1 MPFFIVLFFALATLV
16 VAAEQ
21 EQPTP
26 YDLIRPMWPMKWD
39 TAATDEGGTVESFS
53 KYVPNTRKH
62 NVVPPVGSMPQ
73 DFVPNGF
80 IPDTLDQAFRDAQNL
95 RIGRIRVNQ
104 AGYLP
109 DDPEMQF
116 YYVSNGSCS
125 ETFSIVDLNGN
136 EVATGGTFT
145 SSGLKTSAHWEIKA
159 GTDAAT
165 ANQGRYETTADAP
178 SGTVCVG
185 NIVQLAGN
193 LSLETRYRIKVLK
206 QYSATFIISDKVY
219 SMVRDATLKFYGI
232 NRSGNSESWFHKP
245 SHTKDGGGNFVN
257 GEIAVSGFTPKEG
270 ALQGGWYDCGDH
282 LKESQTQAYAF
293 MVLAVMAASNPD
305 RDEDHYAYNM
315 GETINTDGIPDI
327 LREAK
332 HGADFFLRAYA
343 FANGVIDNMVVS
355 VGNFGADHSW
365 WGRPENQDALPATLA
380 RRGGPHERDLRLG
393 ELGSNISG
401 QIAAGLA
408 ILSKEYAIYD
418 KPFADSCRMVAEKMY
433 DFAKNLELKVG
444 EGAGTVSGLGPGT
457 YDGGKPYVYN
467 TKPAGWSSPAYNGN
481 NEAFDDLGIAA
492 VALHYATYPDSGM
505 KYLNDAVADKSYAQ
519 EQENTAGNF
528 KGGWFAY
535 SRNGMRKAAKNTSWA
550 NAYIFTLYGF
560 YRMLL
565 KDSETAKKYGI
576 DEADRLF
583 YAENVAFCLSESISN
598 RSGSG
603 SGSISIPG
611 RSNPFNISY
620 ADIWYNMQTDQDWI
634 YNRYQAGNIFEVF
647 AYADVTKDLEGI
659 RLPQKGVQNWNSAK
673 MKQLG
678 INQLNYMLGVNPWDV
693 SFLLGVG
700 DKNDAHPHHR
710 ASNPEGKNMPG
721 AGYKYNPPTG
731 ALFGGVTP
739 GEENSW
745 SPSTLSWEDYHLSET
760 CIDATAMFVASCAIA
775 VREEDR
781 NRAPSKIN
789 VEIRYVGYDSAIV
802 KISQDVRGPAMILYS
817 TNETGPFTTAVKDS
831 VPGVAHDIH
840 MTGLQNGTT
849 YYFKVVA
856 INARSEAYTTK
867 WLVDSTSTPFSFTTL
882 VSEPGPADIQNVKVC
897 NLSADSAEIM
907 WYTPNGQYES
917 KMYWDT
923 VQTTYD
929 KMQWNTGDGNA
940 DVSGIPTNFH
950 YVKIGGLEEK
960 TTYYYCVESNGVR
973 RCNNDKNQ
981 PLKFT
986 TPVRR
991 YNFDVSVYQYEF
1003 TGLDFLNLNLIN
1015 NEDKPFSD
1023 LTLRFYVTARPEEI
1037 EATPGVNNQPGTC
1050 PLLVDEDIC
1059 QAYDEAGFNRPCV
1072 NKNGESVDDS
1082 LRYYLRHAV
1091 PVKLEDTYD
1100 AATGTYDWY
1109 IPIPLGGTTIKSS
1122 SRMRI
1127 DIGVSSGIY
1136 QNGICE
1142 TLRTPAKKRL
1152 SSTSGDW
1159 SWSPHTRD
1167 EDGADYDG
1175 VPVWDKDQG
1184 DIEQAPVNPYIVVY
1198 RKDEFISGFSP
1209 SYQEMVTK
1217 KADYKMTVAYNPPF
1231 NVSNGSYI
1239 KLDSSIST
1247 MHIRG
1252 TALITESGYVTDIW
1266 VNGVPLTPE
1275 QLKTAAVYNYETGK
1289 YDLDIPAKMTIGTN
1303 KVDITVFAGPNPEC
1317 SECQENGGCAFNNR
1331 TYYVQFS
1338 KGDRTAGKLQLVRED
1353 GTSVQSPVTDNPMKF
1368 KIIVSDKDNAKNS
1381 TVSVSLTN
1389 SRTGESSNVT
1399 LKRTNE
1405 ALGYFESDWLSAVK
1419 KEEADI
1425 PNVALLGGDT
1435 VTVIY
1440 IDAEDDEDSTS
1451 QYFYAKPTTPI
1462 PQTAK
1467 LVDTDCNSAA
1477 DVVSM
1482 TFTGSKFDNDKVKLD
1497 SVIVTI
1503 DGESGG
1509 VFTAKPTAAVVGDE
1523 VQISLGDMIPV
1534 NAEPSGKVTI
1544 FMSEVGA
1551 VKTAEIAITDAV
1563 APILVG
1569 VTILENEN
1577 HTNPQD
1583 TLKVVFSES
1592 VNLASKTIW
1601 PFRITDGTA
1610 EIPQEAIVVRGAT
1623 TTDNGKSWQYVIE
1636 GNNNGSLVKQ
1646 GYKAEIASTFE
1657 VADQVGNKLSTCNG
1671 PVTIT
1676 ESVRPVPARYA
1687 AIIDSTGDGQP
1698 DMIYIEFT
1706 KVLRDKDMFDTIDV
1720 YWGNPDIYKAFAM
1733 PQGGWM
1739 LDTLLGDTVEK
1750 TSYVVD
1756 SSTGTWSTKERTF
1769 CETVNVPD
1777 TIYTTVEEIDST
1789 TGETVKRKVVQSIGQ
1804 KTVQDMST
1812 CQTTIDSTFI
1822 PATTEVKELVQS
1834 QYSIIRIPVPEGTFK
1849 NATYGSRNGS
1859 GLILPRQGPL
1869 GGFFDD
1875 NTALLSDKCPPIILK
1890 ASWRGVDM
1898 KEAGQTDLLT
1908 ITMSEPLDSMTAQ
1921 PYLIERQRD
1930 GNTGVYIEKAHL
1942 NRIDHA
1948 QLNSTTFVYY
1958 YNDDDNQTT
1967 TVHIGDYIRLVPD
1980 NSMSFYKDAAG
1991 LFPGKDNPWVPVIG
2005 VVSNVKIKVSMP
2017 NKLVTG
2023 HKEGVYNGAALT
2035 KDQSFRLS
2043 VKDKS
2048 ENEIVIAEGSGKLKS
2063 VKTAPVS
2070 NYVHG
2075 GPVFQIDLTLPQVLE
2090 NTVNGEAKREYKLK
2104 LEVDLFTNLGAFIN
2118 KVTYNF
2124 SLNELKEYISANS
2137 TVTLYLEWC
2146 SVEGTPVSEKGKK
2159 IGTGAY
2165 IARYDITTKG
2175 DYIAQQPDDGDK
2187 TSAKKKNVTGTMSFG
2202 FRREPKK

>member
-1 MPFFIVLFFALATLV
+1 MPFFIVLFFALAVNLI
-16 VAAEQ
+16 AAEQ

-39 TAATDEGGTVESFS
+39 TAATDDGGTVESFS
-53 KYVPNTRKH
+53 KYVPNKKKH
-62 NVVPPVGSMPQ
+62 NVVPPVGSVPQ
-73 DFVPNGF
+73 DFVANGF
-80 IPDTLDQAFRDAQNL
+80 IPDTLNQAFRDAQNL

-125 ETFSIVDLNGN
+125 ETFSIVDLEGN

-178 SGTVCVG
+178 SGTVCIG
-185 NIVQLAGN
+185 NIVQLAGS

-206 QYSATFIISDKVY
+206 QLSSTFIISPRVY
-219 SMVRDATLKFYGI
+219 SMVRDALLKFYGI

-245 SHTKDGGGNFVN
+245 SHTKDGAGPVVNDIGG
-257 GEIAVSGFTPKEG
+257 AVAGTVSFKEG
-270 ALQGGWYDCGDH
+270 DLQGGWYDCGDH
-282 LKESQTQAYAF
+282 LKESYTQAYAF
-293 MVLAVMAASNPD
+293 MVLAVVAGGNPD
-305 RDEDHYAYNM
+305 RDDDHYAYNQ

-332 HGADFFLRAYA
+332 HGADFFLRAYRA
-343 FANGVIDNMVVS
+343 ANGVVDNMAVS
-355 VGNFGADHSW
+355 IGNFGADHSW

-380 RRGGPHERDLRLG
+380 RRGGPHERDVRLG
-393 ELGSNISG
+393 ELNANVSSE
-401 QIAAGLA
+401 IAAGLA
-408 ILSKEYAIYD
+408 ILGREYATYD
-418 KPFADSCRMVAEKMY
+418 KAFADSCKMVATQIYE
-433 DFAKNLELKVG
+433 FAKDLALGRKTYGNNKYKG
-444 EGAGTVSGLGPGT
+444 DWGT
-457 YDGGKPYVYN
+457 
-467 TKPAGWSSPAYNGN
+467 PAYSGSNSYL
-481 NEAFDDLGIAA
+481 DDISVAA
-492 VALHYATYPDSGM
+492 IALHFGTYPDSGM
-505 KYLNDAVADKSYAQ
+505 KYLNDAVEDKTIGV
-519 EQENTAGNF
+519 EQEPGVGF
-528 KGGWFAY
+528 FRGGWFAG
-535 SRNGMRKAAKNTSWA
+535 SRDGMRKSSNTDWA
-550 NAYIFTLYGF
+550 NVQTYALYAF
-560 YRMLL
+560 YKLL
-565 KDSETAKKYGI
+565 LRDDATAESFGI
-576 DEADRLF
+576 SKEDRLW
-583 YAENVAFCLSESISN
+583 YAENVAFMLAN
-598 RSGSG
+598 NVAARSGEG
-603 SGSISIPG
+603 STSITIPHPSNGSATVSA
-611 RSNPFNISY
+611 S
-620 ADIWYNMQTDQDWI
+620 DLWYQMQYQMAWI
-634 YNRYQAGNIFEVF
+634 YNRYQAGNIFDVF

-678 INQLNYMLGVNPWDV
+678 INQLNYLFGVNPWDI
-693 SFLLGVG
+693 SFLIGVG
-700 DKNDAHPHHR
+700 DKSDNHPHHR
-710 ASNPEGKNMPG
+710 GANPEGKNMPG

-731 ALFGGVTP
+731 AIFGGVPPEGTN
-739 GEENSW
+739 EW
-745 SPSTLSWEDYHLSET
+745 IPSTLSWEDYFKSET
-760 CIDATAMFVASCAIA
+760 CIDGTAMFLAAATTAIK
-775 VREEDR
+775 EEDR

-789 VEIRYVGYDSAIV
+789 VEIRYVGFDSAIV

-817 TNETGPFTTAVKDS
+817 TNETGPFSTAVKDS
-831 VPGVAHDIH
+831 VPGVSHDIH

-849 YYFKVVA
+849 YYFKVIA

-882 VSEPGPADIQNVKVC
+882 ASQPGPADIQNVKVC

-1152 SSTSGDW
+1152 SATSGDW

-1217 KADYKMTVAYNPPF
+1217 KADYKMTVAYDPPF

-1239 KLDSSIST
+1239 KIDSTKST
-1247 MHIRG
+1247 MHVYG

-1266 VNGVPLTPE
+1266 VNGVALTPE
-1275 QLKTAAVYNYETGK
+1275 QLKNAAIYNYETGK
-1289 YDLDIPAKMTIGTN
+1289 YDLDIPVKLTIGTN

-1331 TYYVQFS
+1331 TYFVQFS
-1338 KGDRTAGKLQLVRED
+1338 KGDRTAGKIQLLRDNGSTV
-1353 GTSVQSPVTDNPMKF
+1353 SSPVVDNPMKF
-1368 KIIVSDKDNAKNS
+1368 KIFVSDKDNAKNS
-1381 TVSVSLTN
+1381 TVSVTLRN
-1389 SRTGESSNVT
+1389 SRTNETSTVT
-1399 LKRTNE
+1399 LKRTND
-1405 ALGYFESDWLSAVK
+1405 ALGYFESDWLTAIRVEDASLP
-1419 KEEADI
+1419 E
-1425 PNVALLGGDT
+1425 VALLGGDT
-1435 VTVIY
+1435 VTAIY
-1440 IDAEDDEDSTS
+1440 IDAEDEEDSTS
-1451 QYFYAKPTTPI
+1451 QDFYAKPTTPI
-1462 PQTAK
+1462 PQLAK

-1477 DVVSM
+1477 DVIEM
-1482 TFTGSKFDNDKVKLD
+1482 TFTGSKFDNSKVKLD
-1497 SVIVTI
+1497 SVAIILNEDSSKVHI
-1503 DGESGG
+1503 ARPSGSI
-1509 VFTAKPTAAVVGDE
+1509 TGDE
-1523 VQISLGDMIPV
+1523 VQLTLESDFPAI
-1534 NAEPSGKVTI
+1534 AAPSGKVQIYMTE
-1544 FMSEVGA
+1544 SGSA
-1551 VKTAEIAITDAV
+1551 KLAEIQITDGI
-1563 APILVG
+1563 APTLMG

-1577 HTNPQD
+1577 HMYPQD
-1583 TLKVVFSES
+1583 TLKVVFSEP
-1592 VNLASKTIW
+1592 VNLPSKTTW
-1601 PFRITDGTA
+1601 PFRITNGAAD
-1610 EIPQEAIVVRGAT
+1610 ISQERIVVRSAT
-1623 TTDNGKSWQYVIE
+1623 STDNGKSWQYVIE
-1636 GNNNGSLVKQ
+1636 GNTDGKIVKQ
-1646 GYKAEIASTFE
+1646 SFKAEIAAGFT
-1657 VADQVGNKLSTCNG
+1657 VTDIVGNTLSTCNG

-1698 DMIYIEFT
+1698 DEIYIEFT
-1706 KVLRDKDMFDTIDV
+1706 KLLREKDMFDTIDV
-1720 YWGNPDIYKAFAM
+1720 YWGNPDIYKVFGK
-1733 PQGGWM
+1733 PQNGWA
-1739 LDTLLGDTVEK
+1739 LDTLLGDVVDK
-1750 TSYVVD
+1750 ISYVVD
-1756 SSTGTWSTKERTF
+1756 SSNGTWSTKERTS

-1777 TIYTTVEEIDST
+1777 TIYTTVEDVDST
-1789 TGETVKRKVVQSIGQ
+1789 TGEITKRKVVQSVGL
-1804 KTVQDMST
+1804 KTVEDPTT
-1812 CQTTIDSTFI
+1812 CKTTIDSTFI
-1822 PATTEVKELVQS
+1822 PATTEVVEKVQN
-1834 QYSIIRIPVPEGTFK
+1834 QYSIIRIPIPEGTYK
-1849 NATYGSRNGS
+1849 NVTYGSRAGS
-1859 GLILPRQGPL
+1859 GLILPRQGPR

-1875 NTALLSDKCPPIILK
+1875 NTAPLSDKCPPVILK
-1890 ASWRGVDM
+1890 ASWRGIDLHD
-1898 KEAGQTDLLT
+1898 AGQTDLLT
-1908 ITMSEPLDSMTAQ
+1908 LTMSEPLDSMPEKTI
-1921 PYLIERQRD
+1921 LIERMRD
-1930 GNTGVYIEKAHL
+1930 DKSGVFIEKGHL
-1942 NRIDHA
+1942 DRIENSIT
-1948 QLNSTTFVYY
+1948 NSTMITYY
-1958 YNDDDNQTT
+1958 YNDDDKLTT
-1967 TVHIGDYIRLVPD
+1967 TVHIGDYVRLVS
-1980 NSMSFYKDAAG
+1980 NAETSYYKDAAG
-1991 LFPGKDNPWVPVIG
+1991 QFAGEETPWVPVVG

-2017 NKLVTG
+2017 EHLVTG
-2023 HKEGVYNGAALT
+2023 KKEMAYNGAALT
-2035 KDQSFRLS
+2035 KDQAFRLS
-2043 VKDKS
+2043 IKNKS
-2048 ENEIVIAEGSGKLKS
+2048 DDEIVIAEGNDKLHPVS
-2063 VKTAPVS
+2063 APPVS
-2070 NYVHG
+2070 NYIHG

-2090 NTVNGEAKREYKLK
+2090 NTISGEAKRAYKLN
-2104 LEVDLFTNLGAFIN
+2104 LEFDIFTNLGSFVN
-2118 KVTYNF
+2118 KVTYSMDINQV
-2124 SLNELKEYISANS
+2124 KQYISANS
-2137 TVTLYLEWC
+2137 TISLYLEWC
-2146 SVEGTPVSEKGKK
+2146 SIEGAPISEKSKK

-2165 IARYDITTKG
+2165 IARYDISAKSE
-2175 DYIAQQPDDGDK
+2175 YVAKEPDSGDK
-2187 TSAKKKNVTGTMSFG
+2187 TETKKKNTDGTISFG
-2202 FRREPKK
+2202 FRRPPKK

>member
-1 MPFFIVLFFALATLV
+1 MPFFIVLFFALAVNLI
-16 VAAEQ
+16 AAEQ

-53 KYVPNTRKH
+53 KYVPNRRKH

-73 DFVPNGF
+73 DFVANGF

-116 YYVSNGSCS
+116 YYVSSGNCS
-125 ETFSIVDLNGN
+125 ENFSIVDLNGN

-145 SSGLKTSAHWEIKA
+145 SSGHKTSAHWEIKA

-178 SGTVCVG
+178 SGTVCIG

-206 QYSATFIISDKVY
+206 QYSSTFIISPRVY
-219 SMVRDATLKFYGI
+219 SMVRDALLKFYGV

-245 SHTKDGGGNFVN
+245 SHTKDGAGPVVNDIGGAVA
-257 GEIAVSGFTPKEG
+257 GAVSFKEG
-270 ALQGGWYDCGDH
+270 DLQGGWYDCGDH
-282 LKESQTQAYAF
+282 LKESYTQAYAF
-293 MVLAVMAASNPD
+293 MVLAVVAGGNPD
-305 RDEDHYAYNM
+305 RDDDHYAYNH

-332 HGADFFLRAYA
+332 HGADFFLRAYRA
-343 FANGVIDNMVVS
+343 ANGVIDNMAVS
-355 VGNFGADHSW
+355 IGNFGADHSW

-380 RRGGPHERDLRLG
+380 RRGGPHERDVRLG
-393 ELGSNISG
+393 ELNANVSSE
-401 QIAAGLA
+401 IAAGLA
-408 ILSKEYAIYD
+408 ILGREYATYD
-418 KPFADSCRMVAEKMY
+418 KAFADSCKMVATQMY
-433 DFAKNLELKVG
+433 EFAKDLALGRKTYGNNKYKG
-444 EGAGTVSGLGPGT
+444 DWGT
-457 YDGGKPYVYN
+457 
-467 TKPAGWSSPAYNGN
+467 PAYSGSN
-481 NEAFDDLGIAA
+481 NYLDDISVAA
-492 VALHYATYPDSGM
+492 IALHFGTYPDSGM
-505 KYLNDAVADKSYAQ
+505 KYLNDAVEDKTIGV
-519 EQENTAGNF
+519 EQEPGVGF
-528 KGGWFAY
+528 FRGGWFAG
-535 SRNGMRKAAKNTSWA
+535 SRDGMRKSSNTDWA
-550 NAYIFTLYGF
+550 NVHTYALYAF
-560 YRMLL
+560 YKLL
-565 KDSETAKKYGI
+565 LRDEETAASFGI
-576 DEADRLF
+576 SKDDRLW
-583 YAENVAFCLSESISN
+583 YAENVAFMLANNVASRTGEGSTSITIPHPSN
-598 RSGSG
+598 GSATV
-603 SGSISIPG
+603 SAS
-611 RSNPFNISY
+611 
-620 ADIWYNMQTDQDWI
+620 DLWYQMQYQMAWI
-634 YNRYQAGNIFEVF
+634 YNRYQAGNIFDVF

-678 INQLNYMLGVNPWDV
+678 INQLNYLFGVNPWDI
-693 SFLLGVG
+693 SFLIGVG
-700 DKNDAHPHHR
+700 DKSDNHPHHR
-710 ASNPEGKNMPG
+710 AANPEGKNMPG

-731 ALFGGVTP
+731 AIFGGVPPEGTN
-739 GEENSW
+739 EW
-745 SPSTLSWEDYHLSET
+745 IPSTLSWEDYFKSET
-760 CIDATAMFVASCAIA
+760 CIDGTAMFLAAATTAIK
-775 VREEDR
+775 EEDR
-781 NRAPSKIN
+781 NRAPSKVN

-817 TNETGPFTTAVKDS
+817 TNETGPFSTAVKDT

-849 YYFKVVA
+849 YYFKVIA

-882 VSEPGPADIQNVKVC
+882 ASQPGPADIQNVKVC

-929 KMQWNTGDGNA
+929 KMRWNTGEGNA

-1003 TGLDFLNLNLIN
+1003 TGLDFMNLNLIN
-1015 NEDKPFSD
+1015 NEDQPFSD

-1100 AATGTYDWY
+1100 AATGTYQWY
-1109 IPIPLGGTTIKSS
+1109 IPVPLGGTTIKSS

-1127 DIGVSSGIY
+1127 DLGFSSGIY
-1136 QNGICE
+1136 QNGMCE
-1142 TLRTPAKKRL
+1142 TLRTPSKKRL
-1152 SSTSGDW
+1152 SSTTGDW

-1167 EDGADYDG
+1167 EDGADYG
-1175 VPVWDKDQG
+1175 GIPSWDKDQG

-1239 KLDSSIST
+1239 KIDSSTST
-1247 MHIRG
+1247 MHVRG

-1266 VNGVPLTPE
+1266 VNGVALTPE
-1275 QLKTAAVYNYETGK
+1275 QLKNAAIYNYETGK
-1289 YDLDIPAKMTIGTN
+1289 YDLDIPVKLTIGTN

-1317 SECQENGGCAFNNR
+1317 QECQENGGCAFNNR
-1331 TYYVQFS
+1331 TYFVQFS

-1353 GTSVQSPVTDNPMKF
+1353 GSSVTSPVTDNPMKF
-1368 KIIVSDKDNAKNS
+1368 KIIVSDRDNAKNS
-1381 TVSVSLTN
+1381 TVSVSLLN

-1419 KEEADI
+1419 QEEASL
-1425 PNVALLGGDT
+1425 PSVALLGGDT
-1435 VTVIY
+1435 VTAIY
-1440 IDAEDDEDSTS
+1440 IDASDDEDSTS

-1462 PQTAK
+1462 PQIAS

-1477 DVVSM
+1477 DLANLV
-1482 TFTGSKFDNDKVKLD
+1482 FTGSKFDNDKVKLD
-1497 SVIVTI
+1497 SIMVSL
-1503 DGESGG
+1503 DGESGYTQ
-1509 VFTAKPTAAVVGDE
+1509 VVKPASPVVGDE
-1523 VQISLGDMIPV
+1523 VNIPLGGSVPAIAD
-1534 NAEPSGKVTI
+1534 PSGKITI
-1544 FMSEVGA
+1544 YMTEVGS
-1551 VKTAEIAITDAV
+1551 VKTAEIIITDAV
-1563 APILVG
+1563 APTLVG

-1577 HTNPQD
+1577 HANPQD
-1583 TLKVVFSES
+1583 TLKVMFSEP
-1592 VNLASKTIW
+1592 VNLPSKTTW
-1601 PFRITDGTA
+1601 PFRITNGAA
-1610 EIPQEAIVVRGAT
+1610 EIPQETIVVRGAT

-1636 GNNNGSLVKQ
+1636 GNNAGNLVKQ
-1646 GYKAEIASTFE
+1646 GYKAEIASAFE
-1657 VADQVGNKLSTCNG
+1657 VTDQVGNKLSTCNG

-1706 KVLRDKDMFDTIDV
+1706 KVLRTKDMFDTIDV

-1733 PQGGWM
+1733 PQGGWN
-1739 LDTLLGDTVEK
+1739 LDTLLGDVVEK

-1756 SSTGTWSTKERTF
+1756 PDSSKGTWSTKERSF

-1777 TIYTTVEEIDST
+1777 TIYTTVEELDST
-1789 TGETVKRKVVQSIGQ
+1789 TGELVKRQVIQSIGQ
-1804 KTVQDMST
+1804 KTVTDMST
-1812 CQTTIDSTFI
+1812 CTVTIDSTFI
-1822 PATTEVKELVQS
+1822 PATTEVTEQVQN
-1834 QYSIIRIPVPEGTFK
+1834 QYSIIRIPVPNGVFK

-1875 NTALLSDKCPPIILK
+1875 NTAPLSDKCPPIILK
-1890 ASWRGVDM
+1890 AAWRGIDM
-1898 KEAGQTDLLT
+1898 RDAGQTDILT
-1908 ITMSEPLDSMTAQ
+1908 VTMSEPLDTVAQ
-1921 PYLIERQRD
+1921 PFYIERQRD
-1930 GNTGVYIEKAHL
+1930 GSAGVFIQRTDL
-1942 NRIDHA
+1942 DRIDHTP
-1948 QLNSTTFVYY
+1948 NSTTYAYY

-1967 TVHIGDYIRLVPD
+1967 TVHIGDYIRLVTD
-1980 NSMSFYKDAAG
+1980 NSTSYYRDAAG
-1991 LFPGKDNPWVPVIG
+1991 LFPGIDNPWVPVIG

-2017 NKLVTG
+2017 EHLVTG
-2023 HKEGVYNGAALT
+2023 NKEGAYNGAILT

-2048 ENEIVIAEGSGKLKS
+2048 ENELVIAEGNGKLNP
-2063 VKTAPVS
+2063 VKTVPVS

-2075 GPVFQIDLTLPQVLE
+2075 GAVFQIDLTLPQVLE
-2090 NTVNGEAKREYKLK
+2090 NTISGEAKRDYKLK
-2104 LEVDLFTNLGAFIN
+2104 LEINLFTNLGSYIN

-2124 SLNELKEYISANS
+2124 SLSELKEYISANS
-2137 TVTLYLEWC
+2137 TLTLYLEWC
-2146 SVEGTPVSEKGKK
+2146 SVDGAPVSEKGKK

-2175 DYIAQQPDDGDK
+2175 DYVAKQPDDGDK
-2187 TSAKKKNVTGTMSFG
+2187 TSAKKKNVYGTMSFG
-2202 FRREPKK
+2202 FRRELKK

>member
-1 MPFFIVLFFALATLV
+1 MPFFIVLFFALAINLI
-16 VAAEQ
+16 AAEQ

-26 YDLIRPMWPMKWD
+26 YDLIRPIWPMKWD

-53 KYVPNTRKH
+53 KYVPNKEKH

-73 DFVPNGF
+73 DFVANGF

-116 YYVSNGSCS
+116 YYVSSGNCS
-125 ETFSIVDLNGN
+125 ESYSIVDINGN

-145 SSGLKTSAHWEIKA
+145 SSNLKTSAHWEIKA

-165 ANQGRYETTADAP
+165 NNQGRYETTADAP
-178 SGTVCVG
+178 SGTVCIG

-193 LSLETRYRIKVLK
+193 LSLETRYRIKVKK
-206 QYSATFIISDKVY
+206 QLSSTFIISPRVY
-219 SMVRDATLKFYGI
+219 SMVRDALLKFYGI

-245 SHTKDGGGNFVN
+245 SHTKDGAGPVVNDVGGAVA
-257 GEIAVSGFTPKEG
+257 GAVSFKEG
-270 ALQGGWYDCGDH
+270 DLQGGWYDCGDH
-282 LKESQTQAYAF
+282 LKESYTQAYAF
-293 MVLAVMAASNPD
+293 MVLAVVAGGNPD
-305 RDEDHYAYNM
+305 RDDDHYAYNH
-315 GETINTDGIPDI
+315 GETINTDGVPDI

-332 HGADFFLRAYA
+332 HGADFFLRAYRA
-343 FANGVIDNMVVS
+343 ANGVIDNMAVS
-355 VGNFGADHSW
+355 IGNFGADHSW

-380 RRGGPHERDLRLG
+380 RRGGPHERDVRLG
-393 ELGSNISG
+393 ELNANVSSE
-401 QIAAGLA
+401 IAAGLA
-408 ILSKEYAIYD
+408 ILGREYATYD
-418 KPFADSCRMVAEKMY
+418 KAFADSCKMVAVQLYE
-433 DFAKNLELKVG
+433 FAKDLALGRKTYGNNKFTG
-444 EGAGTVSGLGPGT
+444 NWGT
-457 YDGGKPYVYN
+457 
-467 TKPAGWSSPAYNGN
+467 PAYNGGN
-481 NEAFDDLGIAA
+481 SYLDDISVAA
-492 VALHYATYPDSGM
+492 IALHFGTYPDSGM
-505 KYLNDAVADKSYAQ
+505 KYLNDAVEDPVLGAAKVS
-519 EQENTAGNF
+519 EGVF
-528 KGGWFAY
+528 RGGWFA
-535 SRNGMRKAAKNTSWA
+535 SGRDNRKENNTDWA
-550 NAYIFTLYGF
+550 SVQTYALYAF
-560 YRMLL
+560 YKLLL
-565 KDSETAKKYGI
+565 KDEETAASFGI
-576 DEADRLF
+576 SKEDRLW
-583 YAENVAFCLSESISN
+583 YAENVAYTMASN
-598 RSGSG
+598 VSSRSDKGSN
-603 SGSISIPG
+603 SVTIPHW
-611 RSNPFNISY
+611 SNGT
-620 ADIWYNMQTDQDWI
+620 ATVTTTDLWYQMPTQSTWI
-634 YNRYQAGNIFEVF
+634 YNRYQAGNIFDVF

-678 INQLNYMLGVNPWDV
+678 INQLNYLFGVNPWDI
-693 SFLLGVG
+693 SFLIGVG
-700 DKNDAHPHHR
+700 DKSDNHPHHR
-710 ASNPEGKNMPG
+710 AANPEGKNMPG

-731 ALFGGVTP
+731 AIFGGVRPDSLTNEWIP
-739 GEENSW
+739 DR
-745 SPSTLSWEDYHLSET
+745 PLSWEDYYKSET
-760 CIDATAMFVASCAIA
+760 CIDGTAMFLAAATTAIK
-775 VREEDR
+775 EEDR
-781 NRAPSKIN
+781 NRAPSKVN

-817 TNETGPFTTAVKDS
+817 TNETGPFSTAVKDT

-849 YYFKVVA
+849 YYFKVIA

-882 VSEPGPADIQNVKVC
+882 TSQPGPADIQNVKVC

-923 VQTTYD
+923 VQPTYD
-929 KMQWNTGDGNA
+929 KMRWNTGEGNA

-1003 TGLDFLNLNLIN
+1003 TGLDFMNLNLIN
-1015 NEDKPFSD
+1015 NEDQPFSD

-1100 AATGTYDWY
+1100 AATGTYQWY
-1109 IPIPLGGTTIKSS
+1109 IPVPLGGTTIKSS

-1127 DIGVSSGIY
+1127 DLGFSSGIY

-1142 TLRTPAKKRL
+1142 TLRTPSKKRL

-1175 VPVWDKDQG
+1175 IPAWPKDQG

-1239 KLDSSIST
+1239 KIDSSTST
-1247 MHIRG
+1247 MHVRG

-1266 VNGVPLTPE
+1266 VNGVALTPE
-1275 QLKTAAVYNYETGK
+1275 QLKNAAIYNYETGK
-1289 YDLDIPAKMTIGTN
+1289 YDLDIPVKLTIGTN

-1317 SECQENGGCAFNNR
+1317 QECQENGGCAFNNR

-1353 GTSVQSPVTDNPMKF
+1353 GSSVTSPVTDNPLKF

-1381 TVSVSLTN
+1381 TVSVSLLN
-1389 SRTGESSNVT
+1389 SRTGESSSVT

-1405 ALGYFESDWLSAVK
+1405 ALGYFESEWLSAVK
-1419 KEEADI
+1419 QEEASL
-1425 PNVALLGGDT
+1425 PSVALLGGDT
-1435 VTVIY
+1435 VTAIY
-1440 IDAEDDEDSTS
+1440 IDASDDEDSTS

-1462 PQTAK
+1462 PQFAN
-1467 LVDTDCNSAA
+1467 LIDTDCNSAA
-1477 DVVSM
+1477 DLANLV
-1482 TFTGSKFDNDKVKLD
+1482 FTGSKFDNDKVKLD
-1497 SVIVTI
+1497 SIMVSL
-1503 DGESGG
+1503 DGESGYTQ
-1509 VFTAKPTAAVVGDE
+1509 VVKPASPVVGDE
-1523 VQISLGDMIPV
+1523 VNIPLGGSVPAIAD
-1534 NAEPSGKVTI
+1534 PSGKITI
-1544 FMSEVGA
+1544 YMTEVGS
-1551 VKTAEIAITDAV
+1551 VKTAEIMITDAV
-1563 APILVG
+1563 APTLVG
-1569 VTILENEN
+1569 VTILENEG
-1577 HTNPQD
+1577 HANPQD
-1583 TLKVVFSES
+1583 TLKVMFSEP
-1592 VNLASKTIW
+1592 VNLPSKTIW
-1601 PFRITDGTA
+1601 PFRITDGAA

-1636 GNNNGSLVKQ
+1636 GNNAGNLVKQ
-1646 GYKAEIASTFE
+1646 GYKAEIASGFE
-1657 VADQVGNKLSTCNG
+1657 VADLVGNKLSTCNG

-1706 KVLRDKDMFDTIDV
+1706 KLLRTKDMFDTIDV

-1733 PQGGWM
+1733 PQGGWN
-1739 LDTLLGDTVEK
+1739 LDTLLGDLVEK

-1756 SSTGTWSTKERTF
+1756 PDSSKGTWSTKERSF

-1777 TIYTTVEEIDST
+1777 TIYTTVEELDST
-1789 TGETVKRKVVQSIGQ
+1789 TGELVKRQVIQSIGQ
-1804 KTVQDMST
+1804 KTVMDMST
-1812 CQTTIDSTFI
+1812 CTVTIDSTFI
-1822 PATTEVKELVQS
+1822 PATTEVTEQVQN
-1834 QYSIIRIPVPEGTFK
+1834 QYSIIRIPVPNGVFK

-1875 NTALLSDKCPPIILK
+1875 NTAPLSDKCPPIILK
-1890 ASWRGVDM
+1890 AAWRGIDM
-1898 KEAGQTDLLT
+1898 RDAGQTDILT
-1908 ITMSEPLDSMTAQ
+1908 VTMSEPLDTIAAQ
-1921 PYLIERQRD
+1921 PFYIERQRD
-1930 GNTGVYIEKAHL
+1930 GSAGVFIQRTDL
-1942 NRIDHA
+1942 DRIDHTP
-1948 QLNSTTFVYY
+1948 NSTTYAYY

-1967 TVHIGDYIRLVPD
+1967 TVHIGDYIRLVTD
-1980 NSMSFYKDAAG
+1980 NSATFYKDVAG
-1991 LFPGKDNPWVPVIG
+1991 SFPGIDNPWVPVIG

-2017 NKLVTG
+2017 EHLITG
-2023 HKEGVYNGAALT
+2023 NKEGTYNGAVLT

-2048 ENEIVIAEGSGKLKS
+2048 ENELVIAEGRGKLNP
-2063 VKTAPVS
+2063 VKTAPAS

-2075 GPVFQIDLTLPQVLE
+2075 GAVFQIDLTLPQVLE
-2090 NTVNGEAKREYKLK
+2090 NTISGEAKRDYKLK

-2124 SLNELKEYISANS
+2124 SLNELKDYISANS
-2137 TVTLYLEWC
+2137 TLTLYLEWC
-2146 SVEGTPVSEKGKK
+2146 SVDGAPVSEKGKK

-2175 DYIAQQPDDGDK
+2175 DYVAKQPDDGDK
-2187 TSAKKKNVTGTMSFG
+2187 ISTKKKNVTGTISFG
-2202 FRREPKK
+2202 FRRNHKK

>member
-1 MPFFIVLFFALATLV
+1 MPFFIVLFFALAVNLI
-16 VAAEQ
+16 AAEQ

-53 KYVPNTRKH
+53 KYVPNRRKH

-73 DFVPNGF
+73 DFVANGF

-116 YYVSNGSCS
+116 YYVSSGNCS
-125 ETFSIVDLNGN
+125 ENFSIVDLNGN

-145 SSGLKTSAHWEIKA
+145 SSGHKTSAHWEIKA

-178 SGTVCVG
+178 SGTVCIG

-206 QYSATFIISDKVY
+206 QYSSTFIISPRVY
-219 SMVRDATLKFYGI
+219 SMVRDALLKFYGV

-245 SHTKDGGGNFVN
+245 SHTKDGAGPVVNDIGGAVA
-257 GEIAVSGFTPKEG
+257 GAVSFKEG
-270 ALQGGWYDCGDH
+270 DLQGGWYDCGDH
-282 LKESQTQAYAF
+282 LKESYTQAYAF
-293 MVLAVMAASNPD
+293 MVLAVVAGGNPD
-305 RDEDHYAYNM
+305 RDDDHYAYNH

-332 HGADFFLRAYA
+332 HGADFFLRAYRA
-343 FANGVIDNMVVS
+343 ANGVIDNMAVS
-355 VGNFGADHSW
+355 IGNFGADHSW

-380 RRGGPHERDLRLG
+380 RRGGPHERDVRLG
-393 ELGSNISG
+393 ELNANVSSE
-401 QIAAGLA
+401 IAAGLA
-408 ILSKEYAIYD
+408 ILGREYATYD
-418 KPFADSCRMVAEKMY
+418 KAFADSCKMVATQMY
-433 DFAKNLELKVG
+433 EFAKDLALGRKTYGNNKYKG
-444 EGAGTVSGLGPGT
+444 DWGT
-457 YDGGKPYVYN
+457 
-467 TKPAGWSSPAYNGN
+467 PAYSGSN
-481 NEAFDDLGIAA
+481 NYLDDISVAA
-492 VALHYATYPDSGM
+492 IALHFGTYPDSGM
-505 KYLNDAVADKSYAQ
+505 KYLNDAVEDKTIGV
-519 EQENTAGNF
+519 EQEPGVGF
-528 KGGWFAY
+528 FRGGWFAG
-535 SRNGMRKAAKNTSWA
+535 SRDGMRKSSNTDWA
-550 NAYIFTLYGF
+550 NVHTYALYAF
-560 YRMLL
+560 YKLL
-565 KDSETAKKYGI
+565 LRDEETAASFGI
-576 DEADRLF
+576 SKDDRLW
-583 YAENVAFCLSESISN
+583 YAENVAFMLANNVASRTGEGSTSITIPHPSN
-598 RSGSG
+598 GSATV
-603 SGSISIPG
+603 SAS
-611 RSNPFNISY
+611 
-620 ADIWYNMQTDQDWI
+620 DLWYQMQYQMAWI
-634 YNRYQAGNIFEVF
+634 YNRYQAGNIFDVF

-678 INQLNYMLGVNPWDV
+678 INQLNYLFGVNPWDI
-693 SFLLGVG
+693 SFLIGVG
-700 DKNDAHPHHR
+700 DKSDNHPHHR
-710 ASNPEGKNMPG
+710 AANPEGKNMPG

-731 ALFGGVTP
+731 AIFGGVPPEGTN
-739 GEENSW
+739 EW
-745 SPSTLSWEDYHLSET
+745 IPSTLSWEDYFKSET
-760 CIDATAMFVASCAIA
+760 CIDGTAMFLAAATTAIK
-775 VREEDR
+775 EEDR
-781 NRAPSKIN
+781 NRAPSKVN

-817 TNETGPFTTAVKDS
+817 TNETGPFSTAVKDT

-849 YYFKVVA
+849 YYFKVIA

-882 VSEPGPADIQNVKVC
+882 ASQPGPADIQNVKVC

-929 KMQWNTGDGNA
+929 KMRWNTGEGNA

-1003 TGLDFLNLNLIN
+1003 TGLDFMNLNLIN
-1015 NEDKPFSD
+1015 NEDQPFSD

-1100 AATGTYDWY
+1100 AATGTYQWY
-1109 IPIPLGGTTIKSS
+1109 IPVPLGGTTIKSS

-1127 DIGVSSGIY
+1127 DLGFSSGIY
-1136 QNGICE
+1136 QNGMCE
-1142 TLRTPAKKRL
+1142 TLRTPSKKRL
-1152 SSTSGDW
+1152 SSTTGDW

-1167 EDGADYDG
+1167 EDGADYG
-1175 VPVWDKDQG
+1175 GIPSWDKDQG

-1239 KLDSSIST
+1239 KIDSSTST
-1247 MHIRG
+1247 MHVRG

-1266 VNGVPLTPE
+1266 VNGVALTPE
-1275 QLKTAAVYNYETGK
+1275 QLKNAAIYNYETGK
-1289 YDLDIPAKMTIGTN
+1289 YDLDIPVKLTIGTN

-1317 SECQENGGCAFNNR
+1317 QECQENGGCAFNNR
-1331 TYYVQFS
+1331 TYFVQFS

-1353 GTSVQSPVTDNPMKF
+1353 GSSVTSPVTDNPMKF
-1368 KIIVSDKDNAKNS
+1368 KIIVSDRDNAKNS
-1381 TVSVSLTN
+1381 TVSVSLLN

-1419 KEEADI
+1419 QEEASL
-1425 PNVALLGGDT
+1425 PSVALLGGDT
-1435 VTVIY
+1435 VTAIY
-1440 IDAEDDEDSTS
+1440 IDASDDEDSTS

-1462 PQTAK
+1462 PQIAS

-1477 DVVSM
+1477 DLANLV
-1482 TFTGSKFDNDKVKLD
+1482 FTGSKFDNDKVKLD
-1497 SVIVTI
+1497 SIMVSL
-1503 DGESGG
+1503 DGESGYTQ
-1509 VFTAKPTAAVVGDE
+1509 VVKPASPVVGDE
-1523 VQISLGDMIPV
+1523 VNIPLGGSVPAIAD
-1534 NAEPSGKVTI
+1534 PSGKITI
-1544 FMSEVGA
+1544 YMTEVGS
-1551 VKTAEIAITDAV
+1551 VKTAEIIITDAV
-1563 APILVG
+1563 APTLVG

-1577 HTNPQD
+1577 HANPQD
-1583 TLKVVFSES
+1583 TLKVMFSEP
-1592 VNLASKTIW
+1592 VNLPSKTTW
-1601 PFRITDGTA
+1601 PFRITNGAA
-1610 EIPQEAIVVRGAT
+1610 EIPQETIVVRGAT

-1636 GNNNGSLVKQ
+1636 GNNAGNLVKQ
-1646 GYKAEIASTFE
+1646 GYKAEIASAFE
-1657 VADQVGNKLSTCNG
+1657 VTDQVGNKLSTCNG

-1706 KVLRDKDMFDTIDV
+1706 KVLRTKDMFDTIDV

-1733 PQGGWM
+1733 PQGGWN
-1739 LDTLLGDTVEK
+1739 LDTLLGDVVEK

-1756 SSTGTWSTKERTF
+1756 PDSSKGTWSTKERSF

-1777 TIYTTVEEIDST
+1777 TIYTTVEELDST
-1789 TGETVKRKVVQSIGQ
+1789 TGELVKRQVIQSIGQ
-1804 KTVQDMST
+1804 KTVTDMST
-1812 CQTTIDSTFI
+1812 CTVTIDSTFI
-1822 PATTEVKELVQS
+1822 PATTEVTEQVQN
-1834 QYSIIRIPVPEGTFK
+1834 QYSIIRIPVPNGVFK

-1875 NTALLSDKCPPIILK
+1875 NTAPLSDKCPPIILK
-1890 ASWRGVDM
+1890 AAWRGIDM
-1898 KEAGQTDLLT
+1898 RDAGQTDILT
-1908 ITMSEPLDSMTAQ
+1908 VTMSEPLDTVAQ
-1921 PYLIERQRD
+1921 PFYIERQRD
-1930 GNTGVYIEKAHL
+1930 GSAGVFIQRTDL
-1942 NRIDHA
+1942 DRIDHTP
-1948 QLNSTTFVYY
+1948 NSTTFAYY

-1967 TVHIGDYIRLVPD
+1967 TVHIGDYIRLVTD
-1980 NSMSFYKDAAG
+1980 NSTSYYRDAAG
-1991 LFPGKDNPWVPVIG
+1991 LFPGIDNPWVPVIG

-2017 NKLVTG
+2017 EHLVTG
-2023 HKEGVYNGAALT
+2023 NKEGAYNGAILT

-2048 ENEIVIAEGSGKLKS
+2048 ENELVIAEGNGKLNP
-2063 VKTAPVS
+2063 VKTVPVS

-2075 GPVFQIDLTLPQVLE
+2075 GAVFQIDLTLPQVLE
-2090 NTVNGEAKREYKLK
+2090 NTISGEAKRDYKLK
-2104 LEVDLFTNLGAFIN
+2104 LEIDLFTNLGSYIN

-2124 SLNELKEYISANS
+2124 SLSELKEYISANS
-2137 TVTLYLEWC
+2137 TLTLYLEWC
-2146 SVEGTPVSEKGKK
+2146 SVDGAPVSEKGKK

-2175 DYIAQQPDDGDK
+2175 DYVAKQPDDGDK
-2187 TSAKKKNVTGTMSFG
+2187 TSAKKKNVSGTMSFG
-2202 FRREPKK
+2202 FRRELKK

>member
-1 MPFFIVLFFALATLV
+1 MPFFIVLFFALAVNLI
-16 VAAEQ
+16 AAEQ

-53 KYVPNTRKH
+53 KYVPNRRKH

-73 DFVPNGF
+73 DFVANGF

-116 YYVSNGSCS
+116 YYVSSGNCS
-125 ETFSIVDLNGN
+125 ENFSIVDLNGN

-145 SSGLKTSAHWEIKA
+145 SSGHKTSAHWEIKA

-178 SGTVCVG
+178 SGTVCIG

-206 QYSATFIISDKVY
+206 QYSSTFIISPRVY
-219 SMVRDATLKFYGI
+219 SMVRDALLKFYGV

-245 SHTKDGGGNFVN
+245 SHTKDGAGPVVNDIGGAVA
-257 GEIAVSGFTPKEG
+257 GAVSFKEG
-270 ALQGGWYDCGDH
+270 DLQGGWYDCGDH
-282 LKESQTQAYAF
+282 LKESYTQAYAF
-293 MVLAVMAASNPD
+293 MVLAVVAGGNPD
-305 RDEDHYAYNM
+305 RDDDHYAYNH

-332 HGADFFLRAYA
+332 HGADFFLRAYRA
-343 FANGVIDNMVVS
+343 ANGVIDNMAVS
-355 VGNFGADHSW
+355 IGNFGADHSW

-380 RRGGPHERDLRLG
+380 RRGGPHERDVRLG
-393 ELGSNISG
+393 ELNANVSSE
-401 QIAAGLA
+401 IAAGLA
-408 ILSKEYAIYD
+408 ILGREYATYD
-418 KPFADSCRMVAEKMY
+418 KAFADSCKMVATQMY
-433 DFAKNLELKVG
+433 EFAKDLALGRKTYGNNKYKG
-444 EGAGTVSGLGPGT
+444 DWGT
-457 YDGGKPYVYN
+457 
-467 TKPAGWSSPAYNGN
+467 PAYSGSN
-481 NEAFDDLGIAA
+481 NYLDDISVAA
-492 VALHYATYPDSGM
+492 IALHFGTYPDSGM
-505 KYLNDAVADKSYAQ
+505 KYLNDAVEDKTIGV
-519 EQENTAGNF
+519 EQEPGVGF
-528 KGGWFAY
+528 FRGGWFAG
-535 SRNGMRKAAKNTSWA
+535 SRDGMRKSSNTDWA
-550 NAYIFTLYGF
+550 NVHTYALYAF
-560 YRMLL
+560 YKLL
-565 KDSETAKKYGI
+565 LRDEETAASFGI
-576 DEADRLF
+576 SKDDRLW
-583 YAENVAFCLSESISN
+583 YAENVAFMLANNVASRTGEGSTSITIPHPSN
-598 RSGSG
+598 GSATV
-603 SGSISIPG
+603 SAS
-611 RSNPFNISY
+611 
-620 ADIWYNMQTDQDWI
+620 DLWYQMRYQMAWI
-634 YNRYQAGNIFEVF
+634 YNRYQAGNIFDVF
-647 AYADVTKDLEGI
+647 AYADVTKDLEGVK
-659 RLPQKGVQNWNSAK
+659 LPQKGVQNWNSAK

-678 INQLNYMLGVNPWDV
+678 INQLNYLFGVNPWDI
-693 SFLLGVG
+693 SFLIGVG
-700 DKNDAHPHHR
+700 DKSDNHPHHR
-710 ASNPEGKNMPG
+710 GANPEGKNMPG
-721 AGYKYNPPTG
+721 ASYRYTPPTG
-731 ALFGGVTP
+731 AIFGGVP
-739 GEENSW
+739 PEDNNEW
-745 SPSTLSWEDYHLSET
+745 IPSTLSWEDYFKSET
-760 CIDATAMFVASCAIA
+760 CIDGTAMFLAAATTAIK
-775 VREEDR
+775 EEDR
-781 NRAPSKIN
+781 NRAPSKVN

-817 TNETGPFTTAVKDS
+817 TNETGPFSTAVKDT

-849 YYFKVVA
+849 YYFKVIA

-882 VSEPGPADIQNVKVC
+882 ASQPGPADIQNVKVC

-929 KMQWNTGDGNA
+929 KMRWNTGEGNA

-1003 TGLDFLNLNLIN
+1003 TGLDFMNLNLIN
-1015 NEDKPFSD
+1015 NEDQPFSD

-1100 AATGTYDWY
+1100 AATGTYQWY
-1109 IPIPLGGTTIKSS
+1109 IPVPLGGTTIKSS

-1127 DIGVSSGIY
+1127 DLGFSSGIY
-1136 QNGICE
+1136 QNGMCE
-1142 TLRTPAKKRL
+1142 TLRTPSKKRL
-1152 SSTSGDW
+1152 SSTTGDW

-1167 EDGADYDG
+1167 EDGADYG
-1175 VPVWDKDQG
+1175 GIPSWDKDQG

-1239 KLDSSIST
+1239 KIDSSTST
-1247 MHIRG
+1247 MHVRG

-1266 VNGVPLTPE
+1266 VNGVALTPE
-1275 QLKTAAVYNYETGK
+1275 QLKNAAIYNYETGK
-1289 YDLDIPAKMTIGTN
+1289 YDLDIPVKLTIGTN

-1317 SECQENGGCAFNNR
+1317 QECQENGGCAFNNR
-1331 TYYVQFS
+1331 TYFVQFS

-1353 GTSVQSPVTDNPMKF
+1353 GSSVTSPVTDNPMKF
-1368 KIIVSDKDNAKNS
+1368 KIIVSDRDNAKNS
-1381 TVSVSLTN
+1381 TVSVSLLN

-1419 KEEADI
+1419 QEEASL
-1425 PNVALLGGDT
+1425 PSVALLGGDT
-1435 VTVIY
+1435 VTAIY
-1440 IDAEDDEDSTS
+1440 IDAFDDEDSTS

-1462 PQTAK
+1462 PQIAS

-1477 DVVSM
+1477 DLANLV
-1482 TFTGSKFDNDKVKLD
+1482 FTGSKFDNDKVKLD
-1497 SVIVTI
+1497 SIMVSL
-1503 DGESGG
+1503 DGESGYTQ
-1509 VFTAKPTAAVVGDE
+1509 VVKPASPVVGDE
-1523 VQISLGDMIPV
+1523 VNIPLGGSVPAIAD
-1534 NAEPSGKVTI
+1534 PSGKITI
-1544 FMSEVGA
+1544 YMTEVGS
-1551 VKTAEIAITDAV
+1551 VKTAEIIITDAV
-1563 APILVG
+1563 APTLVG

-1577 HTNPQD
+1577 HANPQD
-1583 TLKVVFSES
+1583 TLKVMFSEPI
-1592 VNLASKTIW
+1592 NLPSKTTW
-1601 PFRITDGTA
+1601 PFRITNGAA
-1610 EIPQEAIVVRGAT
+1610 EIPQETIVVRGAT

-1636 GNNNGSLVKQ
+1636 GNNAGNLVKQ
-1646 GYKAEIASTFE
+1646 GYKAEIASAFE
-1657 VADQVGNKLSTCNG
+1657 VTDQVGNKLSTCNG

-1706 KVLRDKDMFDTIDV
+1706 KVLRTKDMFDTIDV

-1733 PQGGWM
+1733 PQGGWN
-1739 LDTLLGDTVEK
+1739 LDTLLGDVVEK

-1756 SSTGTWSTKERTF
+1756 PDSSKGTWSTKERSF

-1777 TIYTTVEEIDST
+1777 TIYTTVEELDST
-1789 TGETVKRKVVQSIGQ
+1789 TGELVKRQVIQSIGQ
-1804 KTVQDMST
+1804 KTVTDMST
-1812 CQTTIDSTFI
+1812 CTVTIDSTFI
-1822 PATTEVKELVQS
+1822 PATTEVTEQVQN
-1834 QYSIIRIPVPEGTFK
+1834 QYSIIRIPVPNGVFK

-1875 NTALLSDKCPPIILK
+1875 NTAPLSDKCPPIILK
-1890 ASWRGVDM
+1890 AAWRGIDM
-1898 KEAGQTDLLT
+1898 RDAGQTDILT
-1908 ITMSEPLDSMTAQ
+1908 VTMSEPLDTVAQ
-1921 PYLIERQRD
+1921 PFYIERQRD
-1930 GNTGVYIEKAHL
+1930 GSAGVFIQRTDL
-1942 NRIDHA
+1942 DRIDHTP
-1948 QLNSTTFVYY
+1948 NSTTYAYY

-1967 TVHIGDYIRLVPD
+1967 TVHIGDYIRLVTD
-1980 NSMSFYKDAAG
+1980 NSTSYYRDAAG
-1991 LFPGKDNPWVPVIG
+1991 LFPGIDNPWVPVIG

-2017 NKLVTG
+2017 EHLVTG
-2023 HKEGVYNGAALT
+2023 NKEGAYNGAILT

-2048 ENEIVIAEGSGKLKS
+2048 ENELVIAEGNGMLNP
-2063 VKTAPVS
+2063 VKTVPVS

-2075 GPVFQIDLTLPQVLE
+2075 GAVFQIDLTLPQVLE
-2090 NTVNGEAKREYKLK
+2090 NTISGEAKRDYKLK
-2104 LEVDLFTNLGAFIN
+2104 LEIDLFTNLGSYIN

-2124 SLNELKEYISANS
+2124 SLSELKEYISANS
-2137 TVTLYLEWC
+2137 TLTLYLEWC
-2146 SVEGTPVSEKGKK
+2146 SVDGAPVSEKGKK

-2175 DYIAQQPDDGDK
+2175 DYVAKQPDDGDK
-2187 TSAKKKNVTGTMSFG
+2187 TSAKKKNVSGTMSFG
-2202 FRREPKK
+2202 FRRELKK